1 MATLSTIYGNMKSQP
16 ITSGATSSG
25 SSSGLLGYQLPT
37 SALRRNGDT
46 TTINT
51 LGNLTQGQRIDKL
64 ANNQYEKIA
73 AAQQAGDQFYQHNWK
88 TSLNN
93 LNSASVADRN
103 VIFDSWRNAGL
114 LPAAPGNNIWQGG
127 NGPKP
132 GSLEAKYASQNNAT
146 IGAVNRQNLAFH
158 GVNSDSITQAYNN
171 LMGRYY

>member
-1 MATLSTIYGNMKSQP
+1 MATFYAGYGNMKSQP
-16 ITSGATSSG
+16 ITSNGSG
-25 SSSGLLGYQLPT
+25 SNNLLGYQLPT

-73 AAQQAGDQFYQHNWK
+73 AAQQAGDQFYQHNWQ

-93 LNSASVADRN
+93 LNSASAADRN
-103 VIFDSWRNAGL
+103 IIFDSWRNAGL

-158 GVNSDSITQAYNN
+158 GVDSDSITQAYNN